1 MDNTAS
7 SNGPGKLGQVEIRV
21 AHTPADSAAIADL
34 FDKVWDVKSMVS
46 PEIMTASLHNGGYG
60 SVVYIRVD
68 EVDYL
73 RVDKVDDADEH
84 RVVVGAAFALVGK
97 ALPGC
102 NGPNLH
108 SHAAG
113 VLPEFAGM
121 GIGELI
127 KRHQW
132 HWAKENGFESIT
144 WTFDPLVRRNAHFN
158 LMKLGARVLGYHQ
171 NFYGELDDGINAG
184 EQSDRVL
191 VRWDVAGVV
200 APIGRKFIE
209 PTPNSIV
216 IETPA
221 DIEQLRKTDRVQSD
235 QWRARQRAGFES
247 AQLNGLHVV
256 GMSSDFSYV
265 LDERDETS
273 ETDGAQ

>member
-1 MDNTAS
+1 MDKKAS
-7 SNGPGKLGQVEIRV
+7 ANDQAKLGQVEIRI
-21 AHTPADSAAIADL
+21 ARSATDAALISDL

-60 SVVYIRVD
+60 SVVYIGHKGDKRVG
-68 EVDYL
+68 
-73 RVDKVDDADEH
+73 EH
-84 RVVVGAAFALVGK
+84 PVVVGAAFALVGK

-102 NGPNLH
+102 IGPNLH
-108 SHAAG
+108 SHATG
-113 VLPEFAGM
+113 VLPEFVGM
-121 GIGELI
+121 GIGEKI

-132 HWAKENGFESIT
+132 HWAKENGFDTIT

-158 LMKLGARVLGYHQ
+158 LVKLGASVIGYHQ

-191 VRWDVAGVV
+191 VRWNVAGVD
-200 APIGRKFIE
+200 APLG
-209 PTPNSIV
+209 NSFMKPAPEAML

-235 QWRARQRAGFES
+235 AWRSQQRAAFES
-247 AQLNGLHVV
+247 ARLSDLRVV
-256 GMSSDFSYV
+256 GLTKNFSYV
-265 LDERDETS
+265 LAESGEKNETN
-273 ETDGAQ
+273 GAL

>member
-1 MDNTAS
+1 MDNNVSA
-7 SNGPGKLGQVEIRV
+7 NDPRELGQVEIQV
-21 AHTPADSAAIADL
+21 AHTPADSAAISDL

-60 SVVYIRVD
+60 CVVYIRVD
-68 EVDYL
+68 GQ
-73 RVDKVDDADEH
+73 
-84 RVVVGAAFALVGK
+84 RVVAGAAFALVGK
-97 ALPGC
+97 ALPGM

-113 VLPEFAGM
+113 VLPEFAGK
-121 GIGELI
+121 GIGEMI

-132 HWAKENGFESIT
+132 HWARENGFETIT

-158 LMKLGARVLGYHQ
+158 LVKLGARVIGYHQ

-191 VRWDVAGVV
+191 VRWDVAGVA
-200 APIGRKFIE
+200 APLGNSCID
-209 PTPNSIV
+209 PMPNSIL

-235 QWRARQRAGFES
+235 QWRARQRAAFES
-247 AQLNGLHVV
+247 AQLAGLHVV
-256 GMSSDFSYV
+256 GLTRNFSYV
-265 LDERDETS
+265 LNGQVGTE
-273 ETDGAQ
+273 GAL

>member
-1 MDNTAS
+1 MDKNVSA
-7 SNGPGKLGQVEIRV
+7 NDPRELGQVEIQV
-21 AHTPADSAAIADL
+21 AHTPADSAAISDL

-60 SVVYIRVD
+60 SVVYIRVNG
-68 EVDYL
+68 
-73 RVDKVDDADEH
+73 H

-97 ALPGC
+97 ALPGMS
-102 NGPNLH
+102 GPNLH

-113 VLPEFAGM
+113 VLPEFAGK
-121 GIGELI
+121 GIGEMI

-132 HWAKENGFESIT
+132 HWAKENGFETIT

-158 LMKLGARVLGYHQ
+158 LVKLGARVLGYHQ

-200 APIGRKFIE
+200 APLGNSFID

-216 IETPA
+216 IDTPA
-221 DIEQLRKTDRVQSD
+221 DIEQLRKTDRMQSD
-235 QWRARQRAGFES
+235 QWRDHQRAAFES
-247 AQLNGLHVV
+247 AQLAGLHVV
-256 GMSSDFSYV
+256 GLTNNFSYV
-265 LDERDETS
+265 LNEQVETK
-273 ETDGAQ
+273 GAL

>member
-1 MDNTAS
+1 MDNNA
-7 SNGPGKLGQVEIRV
+7 GAKDLGKLGQVEIEV
-21 AHTPADSAAIADL
+21 AHSATDSALIADL

-60 SVVYIRVD
+60 CVIYIRVN
-68 EVDYL
+68 EQ
-73 RVDKVDDADEH
+73 
-84 RVVVGAAFALVGK
+84 RVVAGAAFALVGK
-97 ALPGC
+97 ALPGM

-113 VLPEFAGM
+113 VLPEFAGK
-121 GIGELI
+121 GIGEMI

-132 HWAKENGFESIT
+132 HWAKENGFETIT

-158 LMKLGARVLGYHQ
+158 LVKLGARVIGYHQ

-200 APIGRKFIE
+200 APQGNSCIDPK
-209 PTPNSIV
+209 PNSIL

-235 QWRARQRAGFES
+235 QWRASQRAAFES
-247 AQLNGLHVV
+247 AQLAGLHVV
-256 GMSSDFSYV
+256 GLTNNFSYV
-265 LDERDETS
+265 LNEQVGTE
-273 ETDGAQ
+273 GAL

>member
-1 MDNTAS
+1 M
-7 SNGPGKLGQVEIRV
+7 GRIEIRV
-21 AHTPADSAAIADL
+21 AHTPADSALIADL

-60 SVVYIRVD
+60 SVIYIDSRP
-68 EVDYL
+68 
-73 RVDKVDDADEH
+73 
-84 RVVVGAAFALVGK
+84 VGAAFALVGR
-97 ALPGC
+97 ALPGL

-108 SHAAG
+108 SHATG
-113 VLPEFAGM
+113 VLPEFVGK
-121 GIGELI
+121 GIGEMI

-132 HWAKENGFESIT
+132 DWAKENGFDTIT

-158 LMKLGARVLGYHQ
+158 VIKLGATVLGYHQ

-191 VRWDVAGVV
+191 VRWNVAGVA
-200 APIGRKFIE
+200 APQANTFVE
-209 PTPNSIV
+209 PSQTAVV

-235 QWRARQRAGFES
+235 GWRAGQRAAFES
-247 AQLNGLHVV
+247 AQLSGLSVV
-256 GMSSDFSYV
+256 GLSNDFSYV
-265 LDERDETS
+265 LDMRDETD
-273 ETDGAQ
+273 ETDGAL

>member
-1 MDNTAS
+1 M
-7 SNGPGKLGQVEIRV
+7 GRIEIRV
-21 AHTPADSAAIADL
+21 AHTPADSALIADL

-60 SVVYIRVD
+60 SVIYIDSRP
-68 EVDYL
+68 
-73 RVDKVDDADEH
+73 
-84 RVVVGAAFALVGK
+84 VGAAFALVGR
-97 ALPGC
+97 ALPGL

-108 SHAAG
+108 SHATG
-113 VLPEFAGM
+113 VLPEFVGK
-121 GIGELI
+121 GIGEMI

-132 HWAKENGFESIT
+132 DWAKENGFDTIT

-158 LMKLGARVLGYHQ
+158 VIKLGATVLGYHQ

-191 VRWDVAGVV
+191 VRWNVAGVA
-200 APIGRKFIE
+200 APQANTFVE
-209 PTPNSIV
+209 PSQTAVV

-235 QWRARQRAGFES
+235 GWRARQRAAFES
-247 AQLNGLHVV
+247 AQLSGLSVV
-256 GMSSDFSYV
+256 GLSNDFSYV
-265 LDERDETS
+265 LDMRDETD
-273 ETDGAQ
+273 ETDGAL

>member
-1 MDNTAS
+1 MES
-7 SNGPGKLGQVEIRV
+7 SVSPSEPEQMGRIEIRV
-21 AHTPADSAAIADL
+21 AHTPADSALIADL

-60 SVVYIRVD
+60 SVVYIAD
-68 EVDYL
+68 TTSDNML
-73 RVDKVDDADEH
+73 RP
-84 RVVVGAAFALVGK
+84 VGAAFALVGR

-108 SHAAG
+108 SHATG
-113 VLPEFAGM
+113 VLPEFVGM
-121 GIGELI
+121 GIGEMI

-132 HWAKENGFESIT
+132 HWAKENSFDTIT

-158 LMKLGARVLGYHQ
+158 LVKLGARVLGYHQ

-191 VRWDVAGVV
+191 VRWDVAGVAAPQANTFVEPSKTAV
-200 APIGRKFIE
+200 A
-209 PTPNSIV
+209 
-216 IETPA
+216 IETPV

-235 QWRARQRAGFES
+235 AWRARQRAAFES
-247 AQLNGLHVV
+247 AQRAGLHVV
-256 GMSSDFSYV
+256 GLTSDFAYV
-265 LDERDETS
+265 LDKRV
-273 ETDGAQ
+273 ETDGAM

>member
-1 MDNTAS
+1 MDNNAS
-7 SNGPGKLGQVEIRV
+7 AKDPGKLGQVEIEV
-21 AHTPADSAAIADL
+21 AHSATDSALIADL

-60 SVVYIRVD
+60 CVVYIRVD
-68 EVDYL
+68 GQ
-73 RVDKVDDADEH
+73 
-84 RVVVGAAFALVGK
+84 RVVAGAAFALVGK
-97 ALPGC
+97 ALPGMS
-102 NGPNLH
+102 GLNLH

-113 VLPEFAGM
+113 VLPEFAGK
-121 GIGELI
+121 GIGEMI

-132 HWAKENGFESIT
+132 HWARENGFETIT

-158 LMKLGARVLGYHQ
+158 LVKLGARVLGYHQ

-200 APIGRKFIE
+200 APLGNSFID

-216 IETPA
+216 IDTPA
-221 DIEQLRKTDRVQSD
+221 DIEQLRKTDRMQSD
-235 QWRARQRAGFES
+235 QWRDRQRAAFES
-247 AQLNGLHVV
+247 AQLAGLHVV
-256 GMSSDFSYV
+256 GLTKNFSYV
-265 LDERDETS
+265 LNEHVETK
-273 ETDGAQ
+273 GAL

>member
-1 MDNTAS
+1 MES
-7 SNGPGKLGQVEIRV
+7 SVSPSEPEQMGRIEIRV
-21 AHTPADSAAIADL
+21 AHTPADSALIADL

-60 SVVYIRVD
+60 SVIYIDSRP
-68 EVDYL
+68 
-73 RVDKVDDADEH
+73 
-84 RVVVGAAFALVGK
+84 VGAAFALVGR
-97 ALPGC
+97 ALPGL

-108 SHAAG
+108 SHATG
-113 VLPEFAGM
+113 VLPEFVGK
-121 GIGELI
+121 GIGEMI

-132 HWAKENGFESIT
+132 DWAKENGFDTIT

-158 LMKLGARVLGYHQ
+158 VVKLGARVLGYHQ

-191 VRWDVAGVV
+191 VRWNVAGVA
-200 APIGRKFIE
+200 APQANTFVE
-209 PTPNSIV
+209 PSQTAVV

-235 QWRARQRAGFES
+235 GWRAGQRAAFES
-247 AQLNGLHVV
+247 AQLSGLSVV
-256 GMSSDFSYV
+256 GLSNDFSYV
-265 LDERDETS
+265 LDMRDETD
-273 ETDGAQ
+273 ETDGAL

>member
-1 MDNTAS
+1 MES
-7 SNGPGKLGQVEIRV
+7 SVSPSKPEQMGRIEIRV
-21 AHTPADSAAIADL
+21 AHTPADSALIADL

-60 SVVYIRVD
+60 SVIYKD
-68 EVDYL
+68 S
-73 RVDKVDDADEH
+73 KP
-84 RVVVGAAFALVGK
+84 VGAAFALVGR
-97 ALPGC
+97 ALPGL
-102 NGPNLH
+102 NSPNLH
-108 SHAAG
+108 SHATG
-113 VLPEFAGM
+113 VLPEFVGK
-121 GIGELI
+121 GIGEMI

-132 HWAKENGFESIT
+132 DWAKENGFDTIT

-158 LMKLGARVLGYHQ
+158 VIKLGATVLGYHQ

-191 VRWDVAGVV
+191 VRWDVAGVD
-200 APIGRKFIE
+200 APLGNSFVE

-235 QWRARQRAGFES
+235 GWRARQRAAFES
-247 AQLNGLHVV
+247 AQLAGLRVI
-256 GMSSDFSYV
+256 GLTNDFSYV
-265 LDERDETS
+265 LDVRDETKKTN
-273 ETDGAQ
+273 EANEAL

>member
-1 MDNTAS
+1 MDNNTSAKDL
-7 SNGPGKLGQVEIRV
+7 GKLGQVEIEV
-21 AHTPADSAAIADL
+21 AHSATDSALIADL

-60 SVVYIRVD
+60 CVIYIRVN
-68 EVDYL
+68 EQ
-73 RVDKVDDADEH
+73 
-84 RVVVGAAFALVGK
+84 RVVAGAAFALVGK
-97 ALPGC
+97 ALPGM

-108 SHAAG
+108 SHATG
-113 VLPEFAGM
+113 VLPEFVGM
-121 GIGELI
+121 GIGEMI

-132 HWAKENGFESIT
+132 HWAKENGFETIT

-158 LMKLGARVLGYHQ
+158 LVKLGARVIGYHQ

-191 VRWDVAGVV
+191 VRWDVAGVA
-200 APIGRKFIE
+200 APLGNSCIDPK
-209 PTPNSIV
+209 PNSIL

-235 QWRARQRAGFES
+235 QWRASQRAAFES
-247 AQLNGLHVV
+247 AQLAGLHVV
-256 GMSSDFSYV
+256 GLTNNFSYV
-265 LDERDETS
+265 LNEQVGTE
-273 ETDGAQ
+273 GAL

>member
-1 MDNTAS
+1 MES
-7 SNGPGKLGQVEIRV
+7 SVSPSKPEQLERIEIRV
-21 AHTPADSAAIADL
+21 AHTPADSALIADL

-60 SVVYIRVD
+60 SVIYI
-68 EVDYL
+68 ES
-73 RVDKVDDADEH
+73 DKMF
-84 RVVVGAAFALVGK
+84 RPVGAAFALVGR
-97 ALPGC
+97 ALPGL

-108 SHAAG
+108 SHATG
-113 VLPEFAGM
+113 VLPSFVGK
-121 GIGELI
+121 GIGEMI

-132 HWAKENGFESIT
+132 DWAKENGFDTIT

-158 LMKLGARVLGYHQ
+158 VVKLGARVLGYHQ

-191 VRWDVAGVV
+191 VRWDVAGVA
-200 APIGRKFIE
+200 APQANTFIE
-209 PTPNSIV
+209 PSQTAVV

-235 QWRARQRAGFES
+235 GWRARQRAAFES
-247 AQLNGLHVV
+247 AELNGLRVV
-256 GMSSDFSYV
+256 GLSNDFSYV
-265 LDERDETS
+265 LDE
-273 ETDGAQ
+273 TDGAL

>member
-1 MDNTAS
+1 M
-7 SNGPGKLGQVEIRV
+7 GRIEIRV
-21 AHTPADSAAIADL
+21 AHTPADSALIAEL
-34 FDKVWDVKSMVS
+34 FDQVWDVKSMVS

-60 SVVYIRVD
+60 SVVYIGSGDR
-68 EVDYL
+68 
-73 RVDKVDDADEH
+73 R
-84 RVVVGAAFALVGK
+84 RPVGAAFALVGR
-97 ALPGC
+97 ALPGL

-108 SHAAG
+108 SHATG
-113 VLPEFAGM
+113 VLPEFVGK
-121 GIGELI
+121 GIGEMI

-132 HWAKENGFESIT
+132 DWAKENGFDTIT

-158 LMKLGARVLGYHQ
+158 VIKLGATVLGYHQ

-191 VRWDVAGVV
+191 VRWDVAGVD
-200 APIGRKFIE
+200 APLGNSFVE

-235 QWRARQRAGFES
+235 GWRARQRAAFES
-247 AQLNGLHVV
+247 AQLAGLRVI
-256 GMSSDFSYV
+256 GLTNDFSYV
-265 LDERDETS
+265 LDVRDETKKTN
-273 ETDGAQ
+273 EANEAL

>member
-1 MDNTAS
+1 MDNNTSAKDL
-7 SNGPGKLGQVEIRV
+7 GKLGQVEIEV
-21 AHTPADSAAIADL
+21 AHSATDSALIADL

-60 SVVYIRVD
+60 CVVYIRVN
-68 EVDYL
+68 VQ
-73 RVDKVDDADEH
+73 
-84 RVVVGAAFALVGK
+84 RVVAGAAFALVGK
-97 ALPGC
+97 ALPGM

-108 SHAAG
+108 SHATG
-113 VLPEFAGM
+113 VLPEFVGM
-121 GIGELI
+121 GIGEMI

-132 HWAKENGFESIT
+132 HWAKENGFETIT

-158 LMKLGARVLGYHQ
+158 LVKLGARVIGYHQ
-171 NFYGELDDGINAG
+171 NFYGELDEGINAG

-200 APIGRKFIE
+200 APQGNSCIDPK
-209 PTPNSIV
+209 PNSIL

-235 QWRARQRAGFES
+235 QWRASQRAAFES
-247 AQLNGLHVV
+247 AQLAGLHVV
-256 GMSSDFSYV
+256 GLTNNFSYV
-265 LDERDETS
+265 LNEQVGTE
-273 ETDGAQ
+273 GAL